1 MPLNREYWWSTKQ
14 PQVTDLP
21 CWQLGFQWHR
31 WGIELV
37 FKSLDCFTK
46 RLFHTATFF
55 AATYVFVVWN
65 FTRLI
70 TSLKSFFFFFNLDLV
85 GEHSAFTICAV
96 YWSLGRRG
104 YFGVS
109 NVVLVNLGRPIFS
122 LNHRGASAATVFIIP
137 TTFRIAHAP
146 CYTRAERATQS
157 AARVGSSLFD
167 FLTVPSTHYVHKIVF
182 TFSPICRACKN
193 SIAIY
198 LIIMWDLIFFLC
210 IGPHQ
215 QSALSLVCVCV
226 CICLVHQVAHPSFG
240 EQCLFT
246 YPLIVLL
253 LLCYFLPLL
262 LWFLGHLPWS
272 ILHILFFPWLFCIRL
287 KHAFV
292 FHLPLDIGGM
302 FCFRTCLHNWL
313 LLVASLFL
321 PLLYCYIVFLSFF
334 LGTLLFF
341 WVFFL
346 PSCPA
351 SVLP

>member
-1 MPLNREYWWSTKQ
+1 M
-14 PQVTDLP
+14 
-21 CWQLGFQWHR
+21 F
-31 WGIELV
+31 
-37 FKSLDCFTK
+37 SLFFFIKTSKHKYLHTK
-46 RLFHTATFF
+46 RIFYHHYHDVIMGPIASQ
-55 AATYVFVVWN
+55 
-65 FTRLI
+65 I
-70 TSLKSFFFFFNLDLV
+70 TSL
-85 GEHSAFTICAV
+85 TIIYSTV
-96 YWSLGRRG
+96 YQTQIKE
-104 YFGVS
+104 
-109 NVVLVNLGRPIFS
+109 NIK
-122 LNHRGASAATVFIIP
+122 
-137 TTFRIAHAP
+137 AP
-146 CYTRAERATQS
+146 RHWR
-157 AARVGSSLFD
+157 
-167 FLTVPSTHYVHKIVF
+167 
-182 TFSPICRACKN
+182 
-193 SIAIY
+193 
-198 LIIMWDLIFFLC
+198 
-210 IGPHQ
+210 
-215 QSALSLVCVCV
+215 VCVCV

-272 ILHILFFPWLFCIRL
+272 ILHIHHILFFPWLFCIRL

>member
-1 MPLNREYWWSTKQ
+1 M
-14 PQVTDLP
+14 
-21 CWQLGFQWHR
+21 
-31 WGIELV
+31 
-37 FKSLDCFTK
+37 
-46 RLFHTATFF
+46 
-55 AATYVFVVWN
+55 
-65 FTRLI
+65 
-70 TSLKSFFFFFNLDLV
+70 
-85 GEHSAFTICAV
+85 
-96 YWSLGRRG
+96 
-104 YFGVS
+104 
-109 NVVLVNLGRPIFS
+109 LVN
-122 LNHRGASAATVFIIP
+122 V
-137 TTFRIAHAP
+137 AP
-146 CYTRAERATQS
+146 
-157 AARVGSSLFD
+157 G
-167 FLTVPSTHYVHKIVF
+167 
-182 TFSPICRACKN
+182 
-193 SIAIY
+193 
-198 LIIMWDLIFFLC
+198 
-210 IGPHQ
+210 
-215 QSALSLVCVCV
+215 VCVCV

-272 ILHILFFPWLFCIRL
+272 ILHIQHILFFPWLFCIHL
-287 KHAFV
+287 EHAFV

-341 WVFFL
+341 GVFFL

>member
-1 MPLNREYWWSTKQ
+1 M
-14 PQVTDLP
+14 
-21 CWQLGFQWHR
+21 
-31 WGIELV
+31 
-37 FKSLDCFTK
+37 KSLGVLGYRFRQIIKCK
-46 RLFHTATFF
+46 SYLFK
-55 AATYVFVVWN
+55 V
-65 FTRLI
+65 
-70 TSLKSFFFFFNLDLV
+70 
-85 GEHSAFTICAV
+85 EHSRSHWPDTHTDVHLLFYIRAA
-96 YWSLGRRG
+96 GR
-104 YFGVS
+104 
-109 NVVLVNLGRPIFS
+109 
-122 LNHRGASAATVFIIP
+122 
-137 TTFRIAHAP
+137 
-146 CYTRAERATQS
+146 
-157 AARVGSSLFD
+157 
-167 FLTVPSTHYVHKIVF
+167 
-182 TFSPICRACKN
+182 
-193 SIAIY
+193 
-198 LIIMWDLIFFLC
+198 
-210 IGPHQ
+210 
-215 QSALSLVCVCV
+215 VCVCV

-272 ILHILFFPWLFCIRL
+272 ILHIQHILFFPWLFCIRL